1 MAADCKSATL
11 RVTEVRI
18 LPCAPLVF
26 ADAVLKV
33 VASGECIGSKPGRQ
47 RTDGDCAGFARIVG
61 DSRLADDGAGQVPVA
76 NVDPVRIFCLP
87 CHTRTASFAVGLL
100 GQKSFSRLFLVLEFY
115 KAGVAQ
121 W

>member
-18 LPCAPLVF
+18 LPCAPLVLY
-26 ADAVLKV
+26 DSLQKVAVT
-33 VASGECIGSKPGRQ
+33 GDCCGSKPGRQ
-47 RTDGDCAGFARIVG
+47 RKDGYCAGRTGIAGGF
-61 DSRLADDGAGQVPVA
+61 SLADDGARQTSIA
-76 NVDPVRIFCLP
+76 DMDIVRIFCIP
-87 CHTRTASFAVGLL
+87 RHTRTAAFAVGC
-100 GQKSFSRLFLVLEFY
+100 KEEFVECFESFRLCCK